1 MSDQVSQD
9 PAEGNST
16 RSDSP
21 SAASPLIVSDP
32 IHGTPTKPPSGDGR
46 KHRNVDKGLLI
57 ASLVIAG
64 GLVLIAWGLIGAVT
78 GDEGVDRPDAIQSLS
93 PVENTVQALQQERVF
108 VDLEFGYEAEL
119 EIDGILLPTTR
130 IGEVE
135 LEPGEQINLPPTAI
149 FDAGNSVISFQPVE
163 GAPIETLS
171 AGRHQVRV
179 IFWKVE
185 EGRESAMSYVWS
197 FDVV

>member
-1 MSDQVSQD
+1 VL
-9 PAEGNST
+9 A
-16 RSDSP
+16 
-21 SAASPLIVSDP
+21 SDP
-32 IHGTPTKPPSGDGR
+32 IHETPTKPPSGDGR